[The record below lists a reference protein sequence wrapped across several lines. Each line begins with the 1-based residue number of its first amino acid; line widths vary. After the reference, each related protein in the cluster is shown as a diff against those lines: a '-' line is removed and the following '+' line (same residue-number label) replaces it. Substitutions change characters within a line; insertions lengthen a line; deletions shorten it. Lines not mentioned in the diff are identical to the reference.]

1 MSKLVAAFTLS
12 GRRELDVCTGEGSRE
27 GDDVGSMPTFGGW
40 PHAQS
45 SMRLISMRLGRVL
58 TCLNILLYASPVALG
73 RVAGLEAGKED
84 ATAMRAK
91 ARLGAGYAGG
101 KDR

>member
-27 GDDVGSMPTFGGW
+27 GDDVGRMPTFGGW

-45 SMRLISMRLGRVL
+45 TMRLMSMR
-58 TCLNILLYASPVALG
+58 
-73 RVAGLEAGKED
+73 
-84 ATAMRAK
+84 
-91 ARLGAGYAGG
+91 AGG
-101 KDR
+101 MLICLMKRSLADDGKVQGDERAIFVPNA